1 MGFTYFV
8 IAVIAVLLGYY
19 IWAIKQE
26 ASPKLTLHSEDVEE
40 EVEYEFSE
48 PIRVS
53 EEYIM
58 GRKMEDERQGKEVE
72 APQPTSEENKA
83 VSLPKD
89 EVEFMHLID
98 FSKAKRYGNDLAS
111 LVQDV
116 LSPTVS
122 SVATSEV
129 EFFHLTNLRDH
140 ILAGRQ
146 MFSGIQIA

>member
-1 MGFTYFV
+1 
-8 IAVIAVLLGYY
+8 
-19 IWAIKQE
+19 
-26 ASPKLTLHSEDVEE
+26 
-40 EVEYEFSE
+40 
-48 PIRVS
+48 
-53 EEYIM
+53 
-58 GRKMEDERQGKEVE
+58 MEDERQGKEVE

-98 FSKAKRYGNDLAS
+98 FSKAKQYGSELSS